1 MDAKFVFFLILVLSV
16 CVNSRNEG
24 ISHKYLE
31 KKTLTFSF
39 KCCTNHL
46 PTVCQLIFMQDWSF
60 LLITLHYL
68 NSEFNKYSI
77 TSLHCD
83 TLLGKDSKHLKFVV
97 SKMKLWHTSSTNDSD
112 TVSSPTLCTIIEP
125 NVWKVNHVSV
135 CGHLF
140 LHFINRCSNKLIS
153 LWCFTSE
160 YQRKHASVF
169 HMNSQETHLNA
180 LQ

>member
-97 SKMKLWHTSSTNDSD
+97 SKMKLWHTSSTNRFTKPLWHCELTDS
-112 TVSSPTLCTIIEP
+112 VHHYWAKCVKSQSCVC
-125 NVWKVNHVSV
+125 VWP
-135 CGHLF
+135 
-140 LHFINRCSNKLIS
+140 
-153 LWCFTSE
+153 
-160 YQRKHASVF
+160 SVF
-169 HMNSQETHLNA
+169 A
-180 LQ
+180 FYK